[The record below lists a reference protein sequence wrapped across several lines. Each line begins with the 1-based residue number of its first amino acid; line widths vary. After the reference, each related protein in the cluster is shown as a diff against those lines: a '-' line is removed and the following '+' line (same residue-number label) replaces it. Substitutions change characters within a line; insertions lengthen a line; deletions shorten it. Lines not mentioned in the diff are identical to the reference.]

1 MLLLFYYN
9 IPLFTSCARVKRTTP
24 NDNIIIIIIML
35 YDSARILFIFKVHF
49 YKSTLS
55 TVNTRLP
62 YCYILSADF
71 VCIYTRIVLLCV
83 VTGCTRELLPEE
95 KHIFHLGSSTY
106 CVHIVMIYFC
116 KTLQT
121 YKREN
126 SK

>member
-9 IPLFTSCARVKRTTP
+9 IPLFTSRERVKRSTP
-24 NDNIIIIIIML
+24 NDNIIIIIML
-35 YDSARILFIFKVHF
+35 YDSARTLFIFKVNF

-55 TVNTRLP
+55 TVNTRPL
-62 YCYILSADF
+62 YYYILSADF

-106 CVHIVMIYFC
+106 AYI
-116 KTLQT
+116 
-121 YKREN
+121 
-126 SK
+126 